1 MLLIETI
8 LNKCYKFKSFVYRN
22 SRLEEE
28 KSGLKVVVD
37 VFPRK
42 NGRGQCSQCL
52 KKGSVYDHLE
62 ERRFLFIPLWGF
74 KVEFCYRPRRIDC
87 PSCGVKV
94 EWLPWADGKGHLTNA
109 FRIFLARWAKRLSWK
124 ETGNVFG
131 VSWDTVRHAIEYVVS
146 YGLAHRCLD
155 NVQSIGVD
163 EIQYKSGHTYLTL
176 VYQIDV
182 FCRRLLWIGEDRKAK
197 TLLRF
202 FRMLGKARTLNV
214 KAVCS
219 DMWKPYMKVIRK
231 KAVNAI
237 HVLDRFHI
245 MKYFN
250 DAIEK
255 TRREETRELK
265 KDGYEEILKNSRWT
279 LLKKKKNLKESQ
291 LAKLKDLLQYN
302 LKTMKCYLLRE
313 SFQKFWEYKSPFW
326 ARTFLNRWTFVAMRS
341 KVEPI
346 KDVAKMLRRHEEL
359 ILNWFRMKNRLSNGI
374 VEGFNNKAKLT
385 VRNSYGFKSFKIIE
399 LALYHTLGDLPEPE
413 LTHKFT

>member
-1 MLLIETI
+1 
-8 LNKCYKFKSFVYRN
+8 
-22 SRLEEE
+22 
-28 KSGLKVVVD
+28 
-37 VFPRK
+37 
-42 NGRGQCSQCL
+42 
-52 KKGSVYDHLE
+52 
-62 ERRFLFIPLWGF
+62 
-74 KVEFCYRPRRIDC
+74 
-87 PSCGVKV
+87 
-94 EWLPWADGKGHLTNA
+94 
-109 FRIFLARWAKRLSWK
+109 
-124 ETGNVFG
+124 
-131 VSWDTVRHAIEYVVS
+131 
-146 YGLAHRCLD
+146 
-155 NVQSIGVD
+155 
-163 EIQYKSGHTYLTL
+163 
-176 VYQIDV
+176 
-182 FCRRLLWIGEDRKAK
+182 
-197 TLLRF
+197 
-202 FRMLGKARTLNV
+202 
-214 KAVCS
+214 
-219 DMWKPYMKVIRK
+219 
-231 KAVNAI
+231 
-237 HVLDRFHI
+237 

-265 KDGYEEILKNSRWT
+265 KDGYEEILKNSRWA

-326 ARTFLNRWTFVAMRS
+326 AKTFLNRWTFVAIRS